1 MLEMEDLIIIQNQMK
16 TSKIRDIFLAL
27 VGAMLFFIWF
37 PILLFKK
44 IIQII
49 KK

>member
-1 MLEMEDLIIIQNQMK
+1 MI
-16 TSKIRDIFLAL
+16 SKIRDIFLAL
-27 VGAMLFFIWF
+27 VGAILFVIWF
-37 PILLFKK
+37 PILLIKK